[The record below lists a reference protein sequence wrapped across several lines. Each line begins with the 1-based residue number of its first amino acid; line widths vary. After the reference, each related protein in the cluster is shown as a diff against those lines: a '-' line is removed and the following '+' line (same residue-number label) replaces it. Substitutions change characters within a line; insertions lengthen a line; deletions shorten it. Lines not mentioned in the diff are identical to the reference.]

1 MTPNFMVFVFV
12 RAVILILPE
21 ERRHGVSQLS
31 RSLANCTV
39 WVAQGIWVQQKR
51 AGSPRAKLARMR
63 TPASVAACLLLVGSL
78 GAWAQAAKFA
88 GTWEAAHEGKVFLVL
103 KVQAGQKISGTLNAS
118 SITLSDEG
126 ELIKAE
132 PVEDRPAP
140 FFFAKAEGDK
150 LEFDY
155 QDQGDDEIMHF
166 ELKLTGEDVGE
177 LRIVDEH
184 IPKMKPFRL
193 RKKAPARG

>member
-1 MTPNFMVFVFV
+1 
-12 RAVILILPE
+12 
-21 ERRHGVSQLS
+21 
-31 RSLANCTV
+31 
-39 WVAQGIWVQQKR
+39 
-51 AGSPRAKLARMR
+51 MR
-63 TPASVAACLLLVGSL
+63 TPASVAACLLLLGSL

-88 GTWEAAHEGKVFLVL
+88 GTWEAAHEGKIFLVL
-103 KVQAGQKISGTLNAS
+103 KVEAGQKISGTLNAG
-118 SITLSDEG
+118 SITLSEEG
-126 ELIKAE
+126 DLVKAE

-140 FFFAKAEGDK
+140 FFFAKADGDK

-166 ELKLTGEDVGE
+166 ELKLTGEGAGE

>member
-1 MTPNFMVFVFV
+1 MKKIPAPVANAASLTPG
-12 RAVILILPE
+12 P
-21 ERRHGVSQLS
+21 GVSPATRANTSSAVARWLS
-31 RSLANCTV
+31 AEHGGGG
-39 WVAQGIWVQQKR
+39 WGG
-51 AGSPRAKLARMR
+51 AG
-63 TPASVAACLLLVGSL
+63 GWGL

-103 KVQAGQKISGTLNAS
+103 KVEAGQRISGTLNAG

-126 ELIKAE
+126 DLVKAE

-155 QDQGDDEIMHF
+155 QDQGDDEVMHF
-166 ELKLTGEDVGE
+166 ELKLTGEGAGE

>member
-1 MTPNFMVFVFV
+1 
-12 RAVILILPE
+12 
-21 ERRHGVSQLS
+21 
-31 RSLANCTV
+31 
-39 WVAQGIWVQQKR
+39 
-51 AGSPRAKLARMR
+51 MR
-63 TPASVAACLLLVGSL
+63 TPACVAASLVFLLGVS
-78 GAWAQAAKFA
+78 ASAEPAKFA

-103 KVQAGQKISGTLNAS
+103 KIQAGQKISGTLNAG
-118 SITLSDEG
+118 SIRLSDEG
-126 ELIKAE
+126 ELIEAS
-132 PVEDRPAP
+132 PVEDKEAP

-166 ELKLTGEDVGE
+166 ELKLTGDDAGE

-193 RKKAPARG
+193 RKK